1 MHAICRCVGMVDEAD
16 SKSVASDGVWVRVPP
31 PAPKR
36 RESERDSLLFGGP
49 PPAGNDPLRSNS
61 WEGIPNP
68 LPSPPHA
75 KLISGSDF
83 NLPRCTKKERIRTGF
98 SPFWWSACGWQLSAS
113 LKLARGSYTPLS
125 RSPHAEQTIASDSDR
140 PRLSEMSVYCHREPV
155 TDVTGVAIRILKALK
170 TQLFEEKRIATPVCA
185 LTRNDVLWGLSTN
198 WGIRKDTPFLVCRWL
213 RDSKDTKTGSV
224 SFPRSLGSSVSICL
238 SCKERS

>member
-75 KLISGSDF
+75 KLISGSDLDCPGAPKRRESEQDSLLF
-83 NLPRCTKKERIRTGF
+83 GGQPAAGNYPLRSNWRGGHSLPSRAHPMQSRQLVRIR
-98 SPFWWSACGWQLSAS
+98 
-113 LKLARGSYTPLS
+113 
-125 RSPHAEQTIASDSDR
+125 IAPD
-140 PRLSEMSVYCHREPV
+140 Y
-155 TDVTGVAIRILKALK
+155 
-170 TQLFEEKRIATPVCA
+170 
-185 LTRNDVLWGLSTN
+185 
-198 WGIRKDTPFLVCRWL
+198 RKDQFTV
-213 RDSKDTKTGSV
+213 
-224 SFPRSLGSSVSICL
+224 IANQ
-238 SCKERS
+238 

>member
-1 MHAICRCVGMVDEAD
+1 MEKKAAADGFGCLKSNSNRAGTSNHQVILYLKFAQICYTIPCACRCVGMVDEAD

-75 KLISGSDF
+75 KLISGSD
-83 NLPRCTKKERIRTGF
+83 LDCPGAPKR
-98 SPFWWSACGWQLSAS
+98 
-113 LKLARGSYTPLS
+113 
-125 RSPHAEQTIASDSDR
+125 
-140 PRLSEMSVYCHREPV
+140 REPEQ
-155 TDVTGVAIRILKALK
+155 DSLLFSGLLLVAHPGRAMIRLAH
-170 TQLFEEKRIATPVCA
+170 
-185 LTRNDVLWGLSTN
+185 
-198 WGIRKDTPFLVCRWL
+198 
-213 RDSKDTKTGSV
+213 
-224 SFPRSLGSSVSICL
+224 SIGR
-238 SCKERS
+238 E